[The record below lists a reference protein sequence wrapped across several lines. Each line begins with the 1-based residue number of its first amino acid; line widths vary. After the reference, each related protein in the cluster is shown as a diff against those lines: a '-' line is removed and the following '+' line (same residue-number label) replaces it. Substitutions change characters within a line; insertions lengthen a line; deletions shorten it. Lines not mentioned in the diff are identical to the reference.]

1 MARFLRL
8 ALPAL
13 FAIVLIALMIA
24 FVPPKSP
31 DKQANVSIDRKL
43 SDQAGYG
50 EAEGIAR
57 ARILE
62 SYQYMNYSARNLR
75 LTGVE
80 WDTGCGDCWTFT
92 YIFDVESSELPNGV
106 RSLEMAVNVANG
118 RLGRTVMTEILR

>member
-80 WDTGCGDCWTFT
+80 WDTGCGRLLE
-92 YIFDVESSELPNGV
+92 IHLHVFDVESALNCLNGV
-106 RSLEMAVNVANG
+106 ETRWRWQSDVANG
-118 RLGRTVMTEILR
+118 RLGRTVR